1 MNKTIELNPQ
11 CKKLFDEDG
20 FVVIRGFL
28 DADEVAEMN
37 SNIDRYIR
45 EVVPEL
51 EPTEV
56 FYEDKERLETLKQ
69 IPRMNERDAY
79 FDQAVLKGKFKQ
91 LAELLL
97 GDGVGEN
104 GVQYFNKPPRMGQPT
119 PPHQDGHYWKIEP
132 CEGITMWLA
141 LEKVDE
147 ENGCLHYSRGSQKLG
162 LRNHNV
168 SGVLGFSQGITDFP
182 NNDDR
187 AGDVAV
193 FAEAGDLL
201 VHHAQTVH
209 WASGNDSIT
218 RSRKS
223 IGIVYYG
230 PGVVIDTTSREAYQ
244 EMLHKKLEATGK
256 I

>member
-1 MNKTIELNPQ
+1 MNKTIELNPRWR
-11 CKKLFDEDG
+11 KSFDEDG

-28 DADEVAEMN
+28 DGEELAGMN
-37 SNIDRYIR
+37 TNIDRYIR
-45 EVVPEL
+45 EIVPGL
-51 EPTEV
+51 EPSEV
-56 FYEDKERLETLKQ
+56 FYEDKGRPETLKQ
-69 IPRMNERDAY
+69 LPRMYEHDAY
-79 FDQAVLKGKFKQ
+79 FDQEVAKGKFKQ
-91 LAELLL
+91 LAECLL
-97 GDGVGEN
+97 GEGVSEN
-104 GVQYFNKPPRMGQPT
+104 AVQYFNKPPRMGQPT
-119 PPHQDGHYWKIEP
+119 PPHQDGYYWKIEP
-132 CEGITMWLA
+132 CDGITMWLA

-162 LRNHNV
+162 LRDHSF

-182 NNDDR
+182 NEDDR
-187 AGDVAV
+187 AGDVAM

-223 IGIVYYG
+223 LGIVYYAS
-230 PGVVIDTTSREAYQ
+230 GVVTDTASRDAYQ
-244 EMLHKKLEATGK
+244 EVLHKKLEAAGK